1 MMYGMKIGCA
11 ALAIV
16 SQAAGFVPSAVA
28 RGALRSTGSAQ
39 GVSSTALRMVSVG
52 QVPPDFKLNNQN
64 DKPVSLSSFKNKK
77 KVVVFFYPKDSTPGC
92 TKEART
98 FQADLAQFKKAGAE
112 VIGISSDAD
121 HSAFVQEN
129 NLSMTLL
136 SDIGGK
142 VRKEWKVK
150 GAVFGTIDGR
160 VTYVLDKKGVVTSM
174 YDNLL
179 DGAAHS
185 KEALKALGA

>member
-1 MMYGMKIGCA
+1 MYGMKIGCA
-11 ALAIV
+11 ALAFV
-16 SQAAGFVPSAVA
+16 SKASGFVPA
-28 RGALRSTGSAQ
+28 ALGRNSLGTGSVQ
-39 GVSSTALRMVSVG
+39 SVSSTALRMVSVG
-52 QVPPDFKLNNQN
+52 QAAPDFKLNDQN
-64 DKPVSLSSFKNKK
+64 GKPVSLSSFKNKK

-92 TKEART
+92 TKEACT
-98 FQADLAQFKKAGAE
+98 FQSDLSKFKQAGAE
-112 VIGISSDAD
+112 VIGVSSDAD
-121 HSAFVQEN
+121 HSSFVAEN

-150 GAVFGTIDGR
+150 GAVFGTIVGR
-160 VTYVLDKKGVVTSM
+160 VTYVLDKKGVVVSM

-185 KEALKALGA
+185 KEALKAVTA